1 MPQPGVRMS
10 FERPFWVICA
20 LFFVPLAIL
29 VARRFKSILTLDTP
43 LGPPGG
49 IPFSPPANLGALMK
63 LLGGLE
69 LAGALLFFIAAAGPR
84 FTFTETLWLSR
95 GADLIFVLD
104 ISPSMAGLDME
115 GRSRFDLARE
125 LVRDFAAQRPGDAV
139 GLAAVGSDAALLLPP
154 TVDREALLARLE
166 NLRIG
171 ELGEGTAL
179 GLGIATAALHRR
191 DSSAP
196 RRVLTLITDG
206 ENNAGAIHPET
217 AAALL
222 PGRGVSFWIMGVGSA
237 GEVAIDYVDPLTRR
251 RRTGTFESRFN
262 PESLRAIA
270 RAGEGTYI
278 AAPQAEALGAA
289 FARLDEEEL
298 VIRRPGFRAR
308 TQPFHL
314 PVLLAALGASL
325 SAGIIRR
332 FILGALW

>member
-1 MPQPGVRMS
+1 
-10 FERPFWVICA
+10 
-20 LFFVPLAIL
+20 
-29 VARRFKSILTLDTP
+29 
-43 LGPPGG
+43 
-49 IPFSPPANLGALMK
+49 
-63 LLGGLE
+63 
-69 LAGALLFFIAAAGPR
+69 
-84 FTFTETLWLSR
+84 
-95 GADLIFVLD
+95 
-104 ISPSMAGLDME
+104 MAGLDME
-115 GRSRFDLARE
+115 GRSRFDLARD
-125 LVRDFAAQRPGDAV
+125 LVRDFADKRPSDAV

-179 GLGIATAALHRR
+179 GMGIATAALHLR

-206 ENNAGAIHPET
+206 ENNAGAIHPGT

-222 PGRGVSFWIMGVGSA
+222 PGLGVSFWIMGVGSG

-262 PESLRAIA
+262 AESLRAVA
-270 RAGEGTYI
+270 RAGEGTYL
-278 AAPQAEALGAA
+278 AAPQAEAFSAA

-298 VIRRPGFRAR
+298 VIRRSGLRAQTR
-308 TQPFHL
+308 PFHV

-325 SAGIIRR
+325 LVRIVRR